1 VTVPSQPTWILTD
14 RRYLDQ
20 RMPMALVRWLQERGH
35 SPAVVVA
42 DEDPRADW
50 AGVGSGDLVVARSR
64 HPRALALLEEAEARG
79 VRILDGARS
88 MHGVRDKHACAR
100 ALARAGL
107 PVPRTLLARHP
118 DDVLALPDSAFP
130 LVVKPVLGDNSRGVR
145 VVRARG
151 ELDAVEWG
159 DELHIAQAFVDAGG
173 MDIKLYVAGSRV
185 WATRRPSPL
194 RGLQDRATRVPVTAA
209 LRSIAARCRRTFGL
223 SLFGVDVLESRQGLA
238 IVDVNEFPNYTGVD
252 EAPESIGRLL
262 LAG

>member
-1 VTVPSQPTWILTD
+1 
-14 RRYLDQ
+14 
-20 RMPMALVRWLQERGH
+20 MPMALVRWLEAHGH
-35 SPAVVVA
+35 LPAVVVA
-42 DEDPRADW
+42 DEDPSADL
-50 AGVGSGDLVVARSR
+50 AGVEAGGLVVARSR
-64 HPRALALLEEAEARG
+64 HPRAIALLEAAEARG
-79 VRILDGARS
+79 ARILDGARS
-88 MHGVRDKHACAR
+88 MHRVRDKLACAR

-107 PVPRTLLARHP
+107 PVPPTLLARRP

-173 MDIKLYVAGSRV
+173 IDTKLYVAGSRV

-194 RGLQDRATRVPVTAA
+194 RGLDEKATPVPVTAA

-223 SLFGVDVLESRQGLA
+223 SLFGVDVLESRRGFA

-252 EAPESIGRLL
+252 EAPGSIGRLL